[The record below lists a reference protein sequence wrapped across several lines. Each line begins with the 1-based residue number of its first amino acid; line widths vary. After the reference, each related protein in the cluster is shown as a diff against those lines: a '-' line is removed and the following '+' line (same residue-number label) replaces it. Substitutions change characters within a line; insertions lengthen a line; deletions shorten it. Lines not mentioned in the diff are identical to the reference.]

1 MNQRKIIVFLSRLM
15 LLSLPL
21 YFILWSGVSLS
32 PLQEAVS
39 FQTEHVLSF
48 AGLNVSRTNTRIE
61 IRGEKPF
68 AFFIDEDCTGWKS
81 MLFLFALVFAVPGVK
96 LKKRLFGLVL
106 GLPLVWIVNL
116 SRIIT
121 IVFIEQAHGAQLAL
135 FFHAYVWKAL
145 LISAVLLIWFLW
157 MKQKTIFR
165 FLTKY

>member
-48 AGLNVSRTNTRIE
+48 AGLNVSRTSTRIE
-61 IRGEKPF
+61 ITGEKPF

-106 GLPLVWIVNL
+106 GLPFIWIVNL

-135 FFHAYVWKAL
+135 FFHAYVWKAV